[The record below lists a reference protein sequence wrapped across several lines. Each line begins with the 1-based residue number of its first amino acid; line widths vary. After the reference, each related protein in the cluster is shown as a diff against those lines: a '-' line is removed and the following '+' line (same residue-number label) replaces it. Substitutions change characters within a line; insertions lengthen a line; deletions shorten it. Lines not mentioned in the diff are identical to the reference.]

1 MSAVRAVFSRDDK
14 EIDIKQ
20 SILDNALSKL
30 DGIKFFIS
38 AATATVTNAK
48 CRMDPG
54 MRQQRHLTPGV
65 SYFIC
70 HQDLKTDSIFACM
83 HDNELEFELKSI
95 RNNSRKKMDRTDE
108 LVHHLKKNCQG

>member
-1 MSAVRAVFSRDDK
+1 
-14 EIDIKQ
+14 
-20 SILDNALSKL
+20 
-30 DGIKFFIS
+30 
-38 AATATVTNAK
+38 
-48 CRMDPG
+48 MDPG

-108 LVHHLKKNCQG
+108 LLNHLKKIVKVNVNPFYLIYIKFSAT